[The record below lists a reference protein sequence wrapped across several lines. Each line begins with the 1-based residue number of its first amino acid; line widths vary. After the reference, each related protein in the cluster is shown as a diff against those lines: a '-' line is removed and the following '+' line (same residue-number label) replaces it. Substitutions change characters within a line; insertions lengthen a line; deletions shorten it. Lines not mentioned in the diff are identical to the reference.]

1 MARVPV
7 LVDCDT
13 GIDDAMAL
21 LYLLSSDRVDVVA
34 MTAVFGNISAETAAG
49 NCLRVLELCGRDDVP
64 VARGAELPLL
74 GYTPTLAPYVHGDDG
89 LGNTGLPAATLP
101 LSPLSGAELIVKTA
115 REHPGRLHIIA
126 TGPLTNLALALA
138 LEPQLVTL
146 VDRVT
151 IMGGAVDVPGNE
163 TAAAEAN
170 ILHDPEGANRV
181 LTADWD
187 TTLVP
192 LDVTMRELITEE
204 HRSRLT
210 AAGNPIALFVAQIT
224 DFYFD
229 FFAKDS
235 FSERSSPVHDA
246 LAAAIAIGDVTPL
259 LAPTITVEVDCGW
272 GVARGKTVGDTRGR
286 YRDYPAVEG
295 ARCTV
300 VLETDGSFA
309 DRLTQRFIDWP
320 S

>member
-34 MTAVFGNISAETAAG
+34 MTTVFGNISAETAAG

-64 VARGAELPLL
+64 VARGAELPLI
-74 GYTPTLAPYVHGDDG
+74 GYTPALAPYVHGDDG

-115 REHPGRLHIIA
+115 REHPGRLHVIA

-138 LEPQLVTL
+138 IEPRLVTL

-151 IMGGAVDVPGNE
+151 IMGGAIDAPGNE

-204 HRSRLT
+204 HRSRLI
-210 AAGNPIALFVAQIT
+210 AAGNPIALFVARIT

-246 LAAAIAIGDVTPL
+246 LAAAIAIGDVVPL
-259 LAPTITVEVDCGW
+259 VAPTVTVEVDCGW
-272 GVARGKTVGDTRGR
+272 GAARGKTVGDTRGR
-286 YRDYPAVEG
+286 YRGHPAIEG